1 MKEIKTVRY
10 AKDTDL
16 LDILK
21 LDRENFKSFYDK
33 DFYLK
38 KILDKKILII
48 EFNKEF
54 VGFICF
60 EFIFDQAE
68 VYKFVIKKEHRKK
81 KLGLLLM
88 EYFINEMKDKG
99 VLKIFLE
106 VRVDNSSAISF
117 YEKFNFKKLRKI
129 KDYYTNTKVDGYAM
143 LKEV

>member
-106 VRVDNSSAISF
+106 VRVDNSVAISF

-129 KDYYTNTKVDGYAM
+129 KDYYTNPKVDGYAM

>member
-1 MKEIKTVRY
+1 MKDLKTVRY

-106 VRVDNSSAISF
+106 VRVDNSVAISF
-117 YEKFNFKKLRKI
+117 YEKFNFKKLRRI
-129 KDYYTNTKVDGYAM
+129 KDYYTNPKVDGYAM

>member
-38 KILDKKILII
+38 KILDEKILII

-106 VRVDNSSAISF
+106 VRVDNSVAISF

-129 KDYYTNTKVDGYAM
+129 KDYYTNPKVDGYAM

>member
-1 MKEIKTVRY
+1 MKDLKTVRY

-48 EFNKEF
+48 EFDKEF

-106 VRVDNSSAISF
+106 VRVDNSVAISF

-129 KDYYTNTKVDGYAM
+129 KDYYTNPKVDGYAM

>member
-10 AKDTDL
+10 AKDIDL

-48 EFNKEF
+48 EFDKEF

-129 KDYYTNTKVDGYAM
+129 KDYYTNPKVDGYAM

>member
-38 KILDKKILII
+38 KILDEKILII

-129 KDYYTNTKVDGYAM
+129 KDYYTNPKVDGYAM

>member
-117 YEKFNFKKLRKI
+117 YVNFNFKKLRKI
-129 KDYYTNTKVDGYAM
+129 KDYYTNPKVDGYAM

>member
-33 DFYLK
+33 NFYLK
-38 KILDKKILII
+38 KILDEKILII

-129 KDYYTNTKVDGYAM
+129 KDYYTNPKVDGYAM

>member
-38 KILDKKILII
+38 KILDEKILII

-117 YEKFNFKKLRKI
+117 YEKFNFKKLRRI
-129 KDYYTNTKVDGYAM
+129 KDYYTNPKVDGYAM

>member
-1 MKEIKTVRY
+1 MKETKTVRY

-48 EFNKEF
+48 EFDKEF

-106 VRVDNSSAISF
+106 VRVDNSVAISF

-129 KDYYTNTKVDGYAM
+129 KDYYTNPKVDGYAM